1 MQPKPKGYTT
11 FFSCVFRLKFEQ
23 MFCIIKSPGLEA
35 GRNGIMTLLQRILRT
50 LRSGRP
56 ARRLFHFDDTLLAS
70 LHTLARREQRT
81 EEEIAEDLLH
91 LGLAQRN
98 ASEARI
104 RAWLS
109 LSPRQQQVTALAC
122 LGCTN
127 RQIAARLHLSPE
139 TIKVHLRSA
148 RLKFSAQSKAE
159 LQRILADW
167 DFSQWR

>member
-1 MQPKPKGYTT
+1 M
-11 FFSCVFRLKFEQ
+11 S
-23 MFCIIKSPGLEA
+23 
-35 GRNGIMTLLQRILRT
+35 LLQRILRT
-50 LRSGRP
+50 LHTGRP
-56 ARRLFHFDDTLLAS
+56 ARRLFQFDDTLLAS
-70 LHTLARREQRT
+70 LRTLARREQRS
-81 EEEIAEDLLH
+81 EEELAAHLLQ

-104 RAWLS
+104 RAWLR

-122 LGCTN
+122 LGFTN

-148 RLKFSAQSKAE
+148 RLKFGAQSKAE

-167 DFSQWR
+167 DFSQWQ